1 MITRENF
8 PLVAKQ
14 VGINLSW
21 SSSATDDVQLDSAY
35 LTFDNVNI
43 TSCGEVAKERT
54 ALAFN
59 SANPITWGTSMTD
72 AGLPQDMMEVVATI
86 WQSPEDALKD
96 ILGIIYESSEHQ
108 IRLGTIPTPI
118 TQETETLEPLPPL

>member
-14 VGINLSW
+14 IGVNLSW
-21 SSSATDDVQLDSAY
+21 SSSDPDSVQLDSAY
-35 LTFDNVNI
+35 LTFDNANI
-43 TSCGEVAKERT
+43 TSCGDVTKERT

-59 SANPITWGTSMTD
+59 SADPISWGTSMTD

-96 ILGIIYESSEHQ
+96 ILGILYESSEHQ
-108 IRLGTIPTPI
+108 IRLGIMPIPTTP
-118 TQETETLEPLPPL
+118 ET